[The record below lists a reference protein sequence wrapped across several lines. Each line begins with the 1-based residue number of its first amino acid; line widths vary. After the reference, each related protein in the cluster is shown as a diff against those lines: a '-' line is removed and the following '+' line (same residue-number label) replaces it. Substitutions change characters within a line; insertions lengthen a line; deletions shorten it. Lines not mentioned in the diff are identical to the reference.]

1 MSKSFGLTG
10 LPSDLLTDDREFI
23 RRIAVDPQQ
32 TSFEKNFQ
40 FGFFDQF
47 LNVPSTQ
54 QLVYKVTVAR
64 DSILFNRSNE
74 IWTGG
79 RELLVYEDVGV
90 TFTGTLVAT
99 GNVKF
104 MNRIVSDIYETHPAP
119 EITFQRAIGTAIFSA
134 TSKPIA
140 GSAFVTSSATAQK
153 AAEYS
158 ASEIRIGWPAG
169 TVLWY
174 VYNPIV
180 TNEATSGHTE
190 IIWEQR

>member
-23 RRIAVDPQQ
+23 RRIA
-32 TSFEKNFQ
+32 
-40 FGFFDQF
+40 
-47 LNVPSTQ
+47 L
-54 QLVYKVTVAR
+54 
-64 DSILFNRSNE
+64 
-74 IWTGG
+74 
-79 RELLVYEDVGV
+79 
-90 TFTGTLVAT
+90 
-99 GNVKF
+99 
-104 MNRIVSDIYETHPAP
+104 
-119 EITFQRAIGTAIFSA
+119 
-134 TSKPIA
+134 
-140 GSAFVTSSATAQK
+140 VTSGATAQK